1 MSQAANAPDPAPSR
15 VYEEATFGE
24 SQTVDELGRGHTHTP
39 TPISAQRA
47 LDALHCEGCPHLICG
62 CHSFSFLK
70 VYVSLL

>member
-39 TPISAQRA
+39 TPRPPPPSVHRGPWMPSTVRDVPTLSVAVT
-47 LDALHCEGCPHLICG
+47 LSH
-62 CHSFSFLK
+62 F
-70 VYVSLL
+70 